1 MNYRKPTW
9 AKKVPPEKI
18 RRLYE
23 QDAKGIY
30 DEELADDV
38 GISLYARV
46 DSMIMV
52 TSSNLGHPLCI
63 ECRTEI
69 PNSWQKGFI
78 SVCPNCG
85 WTTDIFE
92 YRATYKGQ
100 TLNGV
105 GALPDLKEFAAKY
118 PTAKTYAEKM
128 RMIDFLIHSFHGSL
142 SEMPSRPTATNVI
155 EGSAGD
161 VAKFIFDLAYGEGS
175 TVASEELDKWL
186 EKFNRSISKN
196 IDPSTGRL
204 KEGKEYLYDGIGK
217 NADKK
222 RNKNEGE

>member
-1 MNYRKPTW
+1 MEHRKPTW

-18 RRLYE
+18 KKLYE

-30 DEELADDV
+30 DEELVDDV

-46 DSMIMV
+46 DSMLMV

-78 SVCPNCG
+78 SVCPACG
-85 WTTDIFE
+85 WTIDIFE

-105 GALPDLKEFAAKY
+105 GALPDLKEFAEKY
-118 PTAKTYAEKM
+118 PLAKTYAEKM
-128 RMIDFLIHSFHGSL
+128 LMIDFLIHTFHGNL
-142 SEMPSRPTATNVI
+142 SEEPSRPTATNVI
-155 EGSAGD
+155 DGDAG
-161 VAKFIFDLAYGEGS
+161 AIANLIFTLAYGEGS
-175 TVASEELDKWL
+175 TVAAEELEKWL
-186 EKFNRSISKN
+186 DKHKRSIHRH
-196 IDPSTGRL
+196 IDPTTG
-204 KEGKEYLYDGIGK
+204 KF
-217 NADKK
+217 
-222 RNKNEGE
+222 KNEKD